1 MSDTPPNPLEGLL
14 SEFAL
19 GPSWARAKSDAPEKK
34 SQFGDEREAPRRHDD
49 RRDDRQGGGRR
60 DNRNDRE
67 GRDSRDNRQGG
78 YGDRR
83 QGGAAGGGSRRN
95 FDPSRGRPDPRR
107 DEVAPAE
114 GVEISLLPE
123 KAAIQLICKEIHQV
137 ARVYPLFDI
146 AQIILAERSR
156 CRAVVEIQE
165 SRPPLYRCKVEEA
178 LFLTKEEA
186 LRYLLESPW
195 RERYVEE
202 STVEV
207 DPPKG
212 NFQSVARCGISGE
225 WLGPPNFHAYQTNLR
240 RLHRERFAN
249 MPFEA
254 YTAKVR
260 TERGEE
266 AVNQWLESMKN
277 QTRWRILSQRE
288 IAERTAAQKAKETAV
303 KDSATESPAAPEA
316 ESPQAIAESAAE
328 MEAPVEPAPVSEET
342 NASEAPAELL
352 AEVAV
357 LEEVSAESEAPA
369 NEAETGA
376 ASEEAE
382 PEPEA
387 PTEPEAEIH
396 WITDRAEAERVI
408 AAEVLEKVFQI
419 TRKAKVSA
427 AIPAKNLSPGL
438 LAKLKQTGMHFRKHP
453 ALLIPVICRVLE
465 AEHMPVFKRKAKL
478 YTGPAR
484 PHSLAPDAVLAERPA
499 AMVKWI
505 RENTP
510 AKLEGLWKA
519 VLPEDSLAPP
529 QAFAA
534 DLFWLLQQGHILLY
548 TDDTL
553 VVQEPREAPEP
564 KKAKKKGKKQAPA
577 KDSPSQPDT
586 AGDVAAEATATEEP
600 STEEP
605 SAESQSEEPPKAE
618 ADGVPEEV
626 PSVSPNE
633 APPETPAEAPAYTP
647 EEFPIEQPPELP
659 EADPHPEL
667 PPEAPV
673 ESPPEMQESAPH
685 AEVPV
690 EASDPV
696 SEPGEEPRQDMPAS
710 TDQ

>member
-19 GPSWARAKSDAPEKK
+19 GPSWARAKSDATERK
-34 SQFGDEREAPRRHDD
+34 SHPGEEREAPR
-49 RRDDRQGGGRR
+49 RRDDRQGGGR
-60 DNRNDRE
+60 ND
-67 GRDSRDNRQGG
+67 RDNRQGG
-78 YGDRR
+78 HGDRR
-83 QGGAAGGGSRRN
+83 QGGGAGGGNRRN
-95 FDPSRGRPDPRR
+95 FDPSPGRPDPRR
-107 DEVAPAE
+107 EEIAPAE
-114 GVEISLLPE
+114 GVEISVLPE

-156 CRAVVEIQE
+156 CRAIIEIEE
-165 SRPPLYRCKVEEA
+165 SRPPLYRCKIEEA
-178 LFLTKEEA
+178 LFLTREEA
-186 LRYLLESPW
+186 LRYLLQAPW

-212 NFQSVARCGISGE
+212 NFQSVARCGMSGE

-249 MPFEA
+249 MPFEVYA
-254 YTAKVR
+254 GKVR

-266 AVNQWLESMKN
+266 AVNQWLESMKS
-277 QTRWRILSQRE
+277 QTRWRILSQQE
-288 IAERTAAQKAKETAV
+288 IAERAAAQNARETAAK
-303 KDSATESPAAPEA
+303 
-316 ESPQAIAESAAE
+316 ESAAE
-328 MEAPVEPAPVSEET
+328 APAPPEAEAPQIIADS
-342 NASEAPAELL
+342 
-352 AEVAV
+352 
-357 LEEVSAESEAPA
+357 
-369 NEAETGA
+369 GA
-376 ASEEAE
+376 
-382 PEPEA
+382 EPEA
-387 PTEPEAEIH
+387 PADPAPDSEVAGTTEAANETPAEEAAPDDVPAESEEPAGETEPAAEEEAETQPEAQAEPEAEIH

-408 AAEVLEKVFQI
+408 AAEVLEKTFQI

-438 LAKLKQTGMHFRKHP
+438 LAKLKQTGNHFRKHP

-465 AEHMPVFKRKAKL
+465 SEHMPVFKRKAKL

-564 KKAKKKGKKQAPA
+564 KKAKKKGKQQIPA
-577 KDSPSQPDT
+577 KDS
-586 AGDVAAEATATEEP
+586 AEAP
-600 STEEP
+600 STGTEIPQAEE
-605 SAESQSEEPPKAE
+605 AHALAE
-618 ADGVPEEV
+618 AL
-626 PSVSPNE
+626 
-633 APPETPAEAPAYTP
+633 PETPPAPPAPTPMELPPEHPPEAP
-647 EEFPIEQPPELP
+647 ER
-659 EADPHPEL
+659 DPHPEV

-673 ESPPEMQESAPH
+673 ESPPEIPEAVPH
-685 AEVPV
+685 PEVPGKV
-690 EASDPV
+690 SDPLP
-696 SEPGEEPRQDMPAS
+696 EPGEEPRQNPSSS